1 MKSDKK
7 ILNEIAMKLGK
18 VYTAKDNPPFKV
30 NEAPVSPFS
39 LSQQPNT
46 YADKLRTDLAT
57 KYPDLYA
64 VDDYMLP
71 TNTGN
76 PEKDFLNRQQN
87 QRTQDLAQKY
97 PDMYKPLSVVQKG
110 NKILGKDVDY
120 TDTAEKHGERVR
132 AAIDSETDG
141 TANDTDNLWAGG
153 KWWQG
158 LNPGQKVIVGAG
170 GLYAANKIYKYL
182 KNRRQ
187 KKKDAEK
194 AAAMM
199 AQEENYQHSG
209 IQSEKNDLNELIMLA
224 PDAIR
229 YLTGDKELPPATS
242 LTTGPPRPALQQPSN
257 SDTLNLVQRQALAKV
272 LGKSVAKAGKKIK
285 SVEGKINEG
294 PSYEYRKH
302 TTKIAKTTKQNQAA
316 ILDLYELLR
325 KKGLDKEAAMLLDAY
340 KKNLVTFKKTYDMIM
355 RKLV

>member
-30 NEAPVSPFS
+30 NEAPTFS
-39 LSQQPNT
+39 LKPQPNFQ
-46 YADKLRTDLAT
+46 DKLRTDLAQ
-57 KYPDLYA
+57 KYPDLYNNPI
-64 VDDYMLP
+64 DDYMLP
-71 TNTGN
+71 TDTGDYAQ
-76 PEKDFLNRQQN
+76 DFLNRQQN

-110 NKILGKDVDY
+110 NIALGKDVDY

-132 AAIDSETDG
+132 AAIDSETDA

-194 AAAMM
+194 AAAMA
-199 AQEENYQHSG
+199 AQQENYQHSG

-229 YLTGDKELPPATS
+229 YLTGDKKLPPPMA
-242 LTTGPPRPALQQPSN
+242 LTTGPPRPYLQQPPK
-257 SDTLNLVQRQALAKV
+257 SDIDSLKRGALAKIM
-272 LGKSVAKAGKKIK
+272 GKTAAEIGKMKK
-285 SVEGKINEG
+285 TEGKINEG

-316 ILDLYELLR
+316 VLDLYELLR
-325 KKGLDKEAAMLLDAY
+325 KKGLDKEASMLLDAY